1 MNLVQGMY
9 ENVQRCER
17 VGEGLSD
24 KFEEKVGVHQ
34 GSVLSPQPFIVVLDA
49 LSHYMGRFQLSAFA
63 RKWMM
68 H

>member
-1 MNLVQGMY
+1 MNLVQGLY

-34 GSVLSPQPFIVVLDA
+34 GFVFSPLPFIVVLDA
-49 LSHYMGRFQLSAFA
+49 LSQ
-63 RKWMM
+63 
-68 H
+68 

>member
-1 MNLVQGMY
+1 MY

-24 KFEEKVGVHQ
+24 KFEGKVGVHQ

-49 LSHYMGRFQLSAFA
+49 L
-63 RKWMM
+63 
-68 H
+68 